1 MTGIDVRKHTG
12 LHKRLQGASD
22 VLKDAPVLSRSVRAQ
37 ITVIMLLLARLVHWQ
52 PALAGLGATAVLV
65 PLTAVITRKAAAVR
79 KRLVE
84 RTDARVKLC
93 TETVTG
99 ARRHVTAM
107 GPLEL
112 CGLLDCYVF

>member
-1 MTGIDVRKHTG
+1 MNVTDLRHNK
-12 LHKRLQGASD
+12 
-22 VLKDAPVLSRSVRAQ
+22 LSMRSQ

-65 PLTAVITRKAAAVR
+65 PLTAAITRKAAAVR

-99 ARRHVTAM
+99 TRLHRSGM
-107 GPLEL
+107 Q
-112 CGLLDCYVF
+112 LLDQSYCVSTFQACIVLCSVC

>member
-1 MTGIDVRKHTG
+1 MAAAIADTPFLT
-12 LHKRLQGASD
+12 LSAS
-22 VLKDAPVLSRSVRAQ
+22 AFSLSARPQ

-65 PLTAVITRKAAAVR
+65 PLTAAITRKAAAVR

-99 ARRHVTAM
+99 AKCQFTASKL
-107 GPLEL
+107 LEQ
-112 CGLLDCYVF
+112 CVLLEC